1 MSIPAQFD
9 AKNIEDKWYDYWMI
23 NNYFH
28 STPDHRTPYT
38 IVIPPPNVTGV
49 LHMGHMLNNTIQDVL
64 IRRARL
70 KGFNACWVPGTDH
83 ASIATEAKVVAK
95 LKAEG
100 INKNDLTREEF
111 LAHAWQWTDKYGGVI
126 LDQLKKLGASCDW
139 ERTKFTMDADM
150 SASVIRSFVDLYN
163 KGLIY
168 RGYRMVNWDP
178 EAKTT
183 LSDEEVIY
191 EEQQGKLYF
200 INYKILTPALSE
212 GEGVRSFSSPP
223 SERAGEEFLTVA
235 TTRPETIFGD
245 TAICINPNDTRF
257 AHLKGKKV
265 IVPICGRIIP
275 IIEDD
280 YVDIEFGT
288 GCLKVTPAHD
298 MNDKTLGEKH
308 HLEIIDIFNE
318 DATLNSYG
326 LHYQGQDRFVVREA
340 IVKELETLGALAK
353 TEIHLNKVG
362 TSERTKAVIEPRLSD
377 QWFLKMED
385 LVKPAIKSV
394 LENHE
399 IKLYP
404 KKFENTYRH
413 WLENIR
419 DWNISR
425 QLWWGQQIPAYF
437 YGDGA
442 ADFVV
447 AENIEEALAL
457 AKLKTANA
465 TLTTDHL
472 KQDVDALDTWF
483 SSWLWPM
490 AVFGG
495 IMNPESE
502 DFKYYYPTNDLVTGP
517 DILFFWVA
525 RMIIAGYEYT
535 GKKPFTNVYLTGLV
549 RDKQRR
555 KMSKSLGNS
564 PDPLDLID
572 KFGADGVRV
581 GLLLSA
587 AAGNDIM
594 FDEELCN
601 QGKGF
606 TNKIWNAFKLIKG
619 WEVSATIPQPESAKV
634 AIEWYEA
641 KLQQTLLEIE
651 DHFEKYRISDAL
663 MAIYK
668 LMWDDFCSWFLEMI
682 KPAYQQPIDSLT
694 FAKAIEMLENN
705 LKLLHPFM
713 PFLTEE
719 IWQRIAERTT
729 DEALIIS
736 KWPELKTYNAPLISD
751 FENTIE
757 VISGIR
763 TIRKE
768 KNISFKDTIELKV
781 LNNDSS
787 STYFDTVIIKLGN
800 CATYEYVSEKVEGSL
815 SFRVKSNEYFIP
827 ISGAINV
834 EDEIAKLTQELK
846 YTQGFL
852 KSVEA
857 KLANER
863 FVSGAPE
870 KVLEIER
877 KKQTDALSKIE
888 TIEQSLASL
897 K

>member
-1 MSIPAQFD
+1 MAIPAQFN
-9 AKNIEDKWYDYWMI
+9 AKEVEQKWYDYWMK
-23 NNYFH
+23 NNYF
-28 STPDHRTPYT
+28 SSKPDHRTPYT

-95 LKAEG
+95 LKSEG

-111 LAHAWQWTDKYGGVI
+111 LKHAWDWTNKYGGTI
-126 LDQLKKLGASCDW
+126 LEQLKQLGCSCDW
-139 ERTKFTMDADM
+139 ERTKFTMDPDM
-150 SASVIRSFVDLYN
+150 SASVIHSFVDLYN

-200 INYKILTPALSE
+200 LKYKIE
-212 GEGVRSFSSPP
+212 GSTD
-223 SERAGEEFLTVA
+223 FLTVA

-245 TAICINPNDTRF
+245 TAICINPNDERF
-257 AHLKGKKV
+257 SHLKGKKA
-265 IVPICGRIIP
+265 IVPICGRVIQ
-275 IIEDD
+275 IIEDE
-280 YVDIEFGT
+280 YVDVEFGT

-308 HLEIIDIFNE
+308 QLEIIDIFNE
-318 DATLNSYG
+318 DATLNSFG
-326 LHYQGQDRFVVREA
+326 LHYQGKDRFVVREEIA
-340 IVKELETLGALAK
+340 KELETSGALAK
-353 TEIHLNKVG
+353 TETHLNKVG

-377 QWFLKMED
+377 QWFLSMEE
-385 LVKPAIKSV
+385 LVKPAIKAV
-394 LENHE
+394 LETQE
-399 IKLYP
+399 VKLYP
-404 KKFENTYRH
+404 NRFNNTYKH

-425 QLWWGQQIPAYF
+425 QLWWGQQIPAYY
-437 YGDGA
+437 YGDGKE
-442 ADFVV
+442 DFVV
-447 AENIEEALAL
+447 AENIEKALEL
-457 AKLKTANA
+457 AKAKTSNSQ
-465 TLTTDHL
+465 LQVSDL
-472 KQDVDALDTWF
+472 KQDADALDTWF

-495 IMNPESE
+495 ILNPENE
-502 DFKYYYPTNDLVTGP
+502 EFKYYYPTNDLVTGP

-525 RMIIAGYEYT
+525 RMIIAGYEYA
-535 GKKPFTNVYLTGLV
+535 GEKPFSNVYLTGLV

-564 PDPLDLID
+564 PEPLELIQ

-587 AAGNDIM
+587 SAGNDIM

-601 QGKGF
+601 QGKAF
-606 TNKIWNAFKLIKG
+606 SNKIWNAFKLIKG
-619 WEVSATIPQPESAKV
+619 WEVSSSIPQPESSKV
-634 AIEWYEA
+634 AIEWYET
-641 KLQQTLLEIE
+641 KLQRTLTEIE
-651 DHFEKYRISDAL
+651 ENFDKYRISDAL

-668 LMWDDFCSWFLEMI
+668 LVWDDFCSWFLEII
-682 KPAYQQPIDSLT
+682 KPAYQQPIDQVT
-694 FAKAIEMLENN
+694 FEKAIEMLENN

-719 IWQRIAERTT
+719 IWQHIADRTT
-729 DEALIIS
+729 EQAIIVSEWPKAKSFDE
-736 KWPELKTYNAPLISD
+736 KLISNFD
-751 FENTIE
+751 FTIE

-763 TIRKE
+763 TIRKD
-768 KNISFKDTIELKV
+768 KNIPFKDAIDLKV
-781 LNNDSS
+781 VKNEKASA
-787 STYFDTVIIKLGN
+787 YFDSVICKLGN
-800 CATYEYVSEKVEGSL
+800 ITSLEYVNDKVDGAL
-815 SFRVKSNEYFIP
+815 SYRVKSNEYFIP
-827 ISGAINV
+827 ITGTIDVAA
-834 EDEIAKLTQELK
+834 EITKLTEELI
-846 YTQGFL
+846 YTKGFL

-857 KLANER
+857 KLSNEK
-863 FVSGAPE
+863 FVNGAPE
-870 KVLEIER
+870 KVLEMEQ
-877 KKQTDALSKIE
+877 KKQADALAKIA
-888 TIEQSLASL
+888 TIEQSIAGL